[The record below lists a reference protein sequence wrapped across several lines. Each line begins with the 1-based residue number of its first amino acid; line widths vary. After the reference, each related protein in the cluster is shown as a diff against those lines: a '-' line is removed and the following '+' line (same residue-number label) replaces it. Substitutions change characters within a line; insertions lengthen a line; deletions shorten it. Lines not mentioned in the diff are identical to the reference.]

1 MRKSIIKLVYITKKT
16 LFLRT
21 DLRKKSGITYR
32 FYLQSVRNL
41 GLKNEFM
48 IKILIF
54 TYLFFAKQ
62 VL

>member
-1 MRKSIIKLVYITKKT
+1 MRKSIIKLVYITNKT

>member
-21 DLRKKSGITYR
+21 DLRKKSGIIYI
-32 FYLQSVRNL
+32 FYLHSVRNL